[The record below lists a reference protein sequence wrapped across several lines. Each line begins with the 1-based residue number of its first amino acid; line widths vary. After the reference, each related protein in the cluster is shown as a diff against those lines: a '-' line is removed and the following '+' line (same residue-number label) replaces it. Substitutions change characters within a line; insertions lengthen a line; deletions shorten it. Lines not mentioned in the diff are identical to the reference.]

1 MHRVHRMEY
10 NWRIQCG
17 EYNEQNTN
25 FNIVTESNTNI
36 FGLQTEYEKIGF
48 KIFPEFEYMQ
58 GTIIKANTN
67 IIFFIFIWRKL
78 NIHI

>member
-10 NWRIQCG
+10 NWRIQWG
-17 EYNEQNTN
+17 EYNKYNTN

-48 KIFPEFEYMQ
+48 KNFP
-58 GTIIKANTN
+58 
-67 IIFFIFIWRKL
+67 
-78 NIHI
+78 